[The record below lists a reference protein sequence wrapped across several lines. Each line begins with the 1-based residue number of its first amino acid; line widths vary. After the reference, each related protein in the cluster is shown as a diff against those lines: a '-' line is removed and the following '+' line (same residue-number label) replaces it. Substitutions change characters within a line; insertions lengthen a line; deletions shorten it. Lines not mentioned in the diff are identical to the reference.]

1 MLNTIIDYIDLR
13 GDLSPIQFPYNEID
27 SLIFSE
33 LAYVNL
39 DTIIDLDWHH
49 PLTLKD
55 AFSLYEKRNQELS
68 EEELRPILIESHE
81 LFEKMA
87 I

>member
-39 DTIIDLDWHH
+39 DTII
-49 PLTLKD
+49 K
-55 AFSLYEKRNQELS
+55 N
-68 EEELRPILIESHE
+68 
-81 LFEKMA
+81 
-87 I
+87 